1 MLARRLAVVAVV
13 CALLCGCY
21 SESNG
26 IYMSGMNER
35 ASDRFAYEAFKPA
48 NTSDDWQFGYV
59 IDTETGVTYL
69 VYSTDEGR
77 KDSVGGITP
86 LLHQDGT
93 PIIDD
98 RYAQR

>member
-1 MLARRLAVVAVV
+1 VRRFVAV
-13 CALLCGCY
+13 ALCVTLCGCY
-21 SESNG
+21 AESNG
-26 IYMSGMNER
+26 IYTSGMNER

-48 NTSDDWQFGYV
+48 NNSDDWQFGYV

-69 VYSTDEGR
+69 VYTTDEGR

-86 LLHQDGT
+86 LLRQDGT